1 MHTLPNA
8 RQIPRPPLSDQ
19 IAEVLLVREA
29 YQKRATDLSLKGQLA
44 DRASMTLERHRPA
57 LSRPTMPLTP

>member
-1 MHTLPNA
+1 MNTMPNA

-19 IAEVLLVREA
+19 IAEVMLVREA
-29 YQKRATDLSLKGQLA
+29 YQKRATDLTLKRQLP